1 MHSTDTNLAK
11 KKINETGI
19 VLLQGELVKHKP
31 SRVCREVR
39 EGKWP

>member
-11 KKINETGI
+11 RKISEIGI

-31 SRVCREVR
+31 SNVCREVH